1 MTNII
6 INNKQKDMQLHID
19 KARSIIAEYL
29 PTEYVDKVLEK
40 LPADAKV
47 SKGTI
52 RNVKNKA
59 SDRLDVLNAMV
70 EVALE
75 HKALQEK
82 LIQTIT

>member
-1 MTNII
+1 MTNIM
-6 INNKQKDMQLHID
+6 INNNLIDMDVHIEA
-19 KARSIIAEYL
+19 ARAIIAEHL

-40 LPADAKV
+40 LPVDAKV

-52 RNVKNKA
+52 RNVKNKLG
-59 SDRLDVLNAMV
+59 DRLDVLNAMV

-75 HKALQEK
+75 NKALKEK

>member
-19 KARSIIAEYL
+19 IARTIIAEYL
-29 PTEYVDKVLEK
+29 PTEYVGKVLEK

-52 RNVKNKA
+52 RNVKNKL

-82 LIQTIT
+82 LITITT

>member
-19 KARSIIAEYL
+19 KARIIIAEFL

-40 LPADAKV
+40 LPEGSTI

-52 RNVKNKA
+52 RNVKNKL
-59 SDRLDVLNAMV
+59 SNRLDVLNAMV

-75 HKALQEK
+75 NKALQEK
-82 LIQTIT
+82 LITITT

>member
-1 MTNII
+1 MH
-6 INNKQKDMQLHID
+6 LHID
-19 KARSIIAEYL
+19 KARTIIAEYL

-40 LPADAKV
+40 LPADSKV

-52 RNVKNKA
+52 RNVKNKL

-82 LIQTIT
+82 LITITT